1 MLFFIF
7 AATSPIS
14 PVLSE
19 ISSSPLSLHRVST
32 PRPPPPSYDASSAVS
47 SAAPVVPSSPR
58 DTPMDVGL
66 SPSLVSC
73 VDANMLSLAQGLL
86 TSLPSST
93 SFVSTAVTSSSYRP
107 QNVFGH
113 ISPIS
118 SVSDSPASSTL
129 PYATPSLD
137 EVLPLLIDLSPS
149 SSPPYIDSTPFSRY
163 PLADSPSSS
172 LLSSTPPSA
181 VPPSQDVDVVSLHAG
196 DASFLANRLLL
207 RFLLLMLFFILLLLI
222 LYCFFCS

>member
-1 MLFFIF
+1 
-7 AATSPIS
+7 
-14 PVLSE
+14 
-19 ISSSPLSLHRVST
+19 
-32 PRPPPPSYDASSAVS
+32 
-47 SAAPVVPSSPR
+47 
-58 DTPMDVGL
+58 MDVGL

-73 VDANMLSLAQGLL
+73 VDANMLSLAQGLF

-207 RFLLLMLFFILLLLI
+207 RFLLLMLLFFLYSFASYFILFFVLNSFVFQPVTAVLQGCQTSQGSFFLFFQTLLR
-222 LYCFFCS
+222 CSFEIS